1 MKKNEEE
8 LKRKELDKIKLDR
21 IIKIKEAQESFYTFC
36 KVINP
41 DFYRPNRNHLKIL
54 CESLQ
59 DFYEG
64 KLLKA
69 DKTPYMNI
77 SISLPPSFGKTY
89 TVKLFSAWVI
99 GKDIKNSI
107 MSASYNEDFAI
118 DFSKTVREI
127 ITTIESDPLK
137 IGYNDIFPDV
147 KIKHGDGAKQQWA
160 IEGNH
165 MTFKATSP
173 KGSSTG
179 SRSNIQIVDDLVKDA
194 YEAMNTRILTE
205 KYDWW
210 RDTFRSRL
218 LQDGLRINVGTRWSM
233 NDVIGKIMAKNKD
246 EWYELKLPACLNEET
261 QEMLCDDI
269 CNWKRWN
276 EEKDNMSP
284 SIFFANYQQTPM
296 EFEGRLYSEFKEY
309 SRIPK
314 DEFGNPI
321 WEKIIGYV
329 DSADKGTDY
338 LCAVIA
344 GLFEKQLYVL
354 DVLYTKDGMETT
366 EKELSEMLHRNGVNE
381 ATFESNAGGS
391 IFARNVETILRE
403 KLDNSLVTIYPIHQS
418 KNKESRILST
428 SSAVERLV
436 YFPQNWSSRWSD
448 FYLSLMTFQR
458 EFKKNKNDDSADCIT
473 GLVELIENGSKPIT
487 AIKSIFAY

>member
-1 MKKNEEE
+1 MNKDNEKYLMQIVLE
-8 LKRKELDKIKLDR
+8 KELRVRK
-21 IIKIKEAQESFYTFC
+21 AQDNFYEFC

-59 DFYEG
+59 NFYEG

-69 DKTPYMNI
+69 DKTPYKNI

-89 TVKLFSAWVI
+89 TVKLFSAWAI
-99 GKDIKNSI
+99 GKDTKNSI

-147 KIKHGDGAKQQWA
+147 KIKHGDAAKQQWA

-218 LQDGLRINVGTRWSM
+218 LQDGLRINVGTRWSL

-314 DEFGNPI
+314 DEMGNLI
-321 WEKIIGYV
+321 WEKVIAYV
-329 DSADKGTDY
+329 DSADKGSDY
-338 LCAVIA
+338 LCAVCA
-344 GLFEKQLYVL
+344 GLIDKQLYVL
-354 DVLYTKDGMETT
+354 DVLYTKDGMEVT
-366 EKELSEMLHRNGVNE
+366 EKQLAEMLHRNKVNE
-381 ATFESNAGGS
+381 VTIESNAGGS
-391 IFARNVETILRE
+391 IFARNVEKILRNQY
-403 KLDNSLVTIYPIHQS
+403 DNHMIKVITMHQS
-418 KNKESRILST
+418 KNKEARILST

-436 YFPQNWSSRWSD
+436 YFPSTWSSRWSD
-448 FYLSLMTFQR
+448 FYLAMMTFQR
-458 EFKKNKNDDSADCIT
+458 EFKKNKNDDAPDCTT
-473 GLVELIENGSKPIT
+473 GLVELIENGRKPIK
-487 AIKSIFAY
+487 AIKSLYSYLKG